1 MLNVSKP
8 TLADWNNFLYEIC
21 SMSLMQLSE
30 EERMIG
36 GEGMIVEIDETLI
49 SKKWKYY
56 RGRRYP
62 EVWLFGGTE
71 RGTKRWFGQI
81 VLNRDRETLKNLI
94 EKFIK
99 PNTIIYSDRWP
110 AYWTETYNLQLV
122 ENCNYIHL
130 SVNHKLHFKDL
141 VTNVHTNK
149 MEG

>member
-1 MLNVSKP
+1 MQLSIRSNSFFARSKLPLKKLITITYFWIQDIPTNRIQSMLNVSKP

-62 EVWLFGGTE
+62 EV
-71 RGTKRWFGQI
+71 
-81 VLNRDRETLKNLI
+81 
-94 EKFIK
+94 
-99 PNTIIYSDRWP
+99 
-110 AYWTETYNLQLV
+110 
-122 ENCNYIHL
+122 
-130 SVNHKLHFKDL
+130 
-141 VTNVHTNK
+141 
-149 MEG
+149 